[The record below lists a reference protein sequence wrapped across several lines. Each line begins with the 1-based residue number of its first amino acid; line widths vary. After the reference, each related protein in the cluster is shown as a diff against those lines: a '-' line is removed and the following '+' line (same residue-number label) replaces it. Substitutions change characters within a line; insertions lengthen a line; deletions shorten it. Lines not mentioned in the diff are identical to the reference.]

1 MALALFQAPLLEN
14 TQRLLDALL
23 PLQTWAETNQ
33 FPVAKQPW
41 ETGPEKLNAVNLKIC
56 EYIEAL
62 AEGESKGQ
70 PFYAGQENVGGDAD
84 MLVRF
89 RAVQGD
95 PMLATAKLT
104 GASTPDELKKAI
116 AEVLANRSRLGL
128 SEEMRFSPA
137 VSDNS
142 PVAEPDDL
150 HWLQPASRKEF
161 YERAAGLFKASV
173 EALQSDPAKPT
184 IVWSNYA
191 KKLMSHSAADHA
203 AIHWPHDVH
212 LEAREFGIQLLRD
225 ALVAV
230 MNMDSLLA
238 APKIDYRDAVL
249 IELGE
254 HRRPGNAHK
263 DKVAVDAV
271 SAFMKEL
278 TKTLGGAVS
287 APASSN

>member
-23 PLQTWAETNQ
+23 PLQSWAETNQ
-33 FPVAKQPW
+33 YPASKQPW
-41 ETGPEKLNAVNLKIC
+41 ETGPEKLNAVNLRIC

-70 PFYAGQENVGGDAD
+70 PFNAGQEYAGGDDD

-89 RAVQGD
+89 RAVHGN
-95 PMLATAKLT
+95 PSGT
-104 GASTPDELKKAI
+104 SVP
-116 AEVLANRSRLGL
+116 EVLANRSRLGL

-150 HWLQPASRKEF
+150 HWLQPASRKEL

-173 EALQSDPAKPT
+173 EAVQSDPANPT
-184 IVWSNYA
+184 IVWSEYA

-212 LEAREFGIQLLRD
+212 LEAREFAIQLLRD

-263 DKVAVDAV
+263 DKDAVDAV